1 MRISTRGVYALEA
14 MLALGSLGTDERVS
28 IRQISEQTG
37 LSDSYLEQIFALL
50 KKAGLLTSTRGNRG
64 GYFLGRPPAQ
74 ITVGD
79 IVRAAEGS
87 LSPVACTNDDALSC
101 ERYNDCLSRPVWTVM
116 EKVISG
122 FVDQVNLADLNTA
135 FQAEGSDNNPEFFI

>member
-14 MLALGSLGTDERVS
+14 MLALGSPGTDERVS

-50 KKAGLLTSTRGNRG
+50 KKARLLTSTRGNRG
-64 GYFLGRPPAQ
+64 GYYLSRPASK

-79 IVRAAEGS
+79 VIRAAEGS
-87 LSPVACTNDDALSC
+87 LSPVACTSDEDRHC
-101 ERYNDCLSRPVWTVM
+101 DRYQGCLTRPVWM
-116 EKVISG
+116 MMDQEIG
-122 FVDQVNLADLNTA
+122 DFVDQINLADLYA
-135 FQAEGSDNNPEFFI
+135 EYQAAGNNNNPEFFI

>member
-14 MLALGSLGTDERVS
+14 MLALGSPETGERVS

-64 GYFLGRPPAQ
+64 GYFLSRPPAR
-74 ITVGD
+74 ISVGD

-87 LSPVACTNDDALSC
+87 LSPVACTADDDRNC
-101 ERYNDCLSRPVWTVM
+101 DRYQGCLTRPVWAM
-116 EKVISG
+116 MDQEISD
-122 FVDQVNLADLNTA
+122 FVDQINLADLYTA
-135 FQAEGSDNNPEFFI
+135 FQTESNDSNPEFFI

>member
-14 MLALGSLGTDERVS
+14 MLALGSHQTDERVS

-50 KKAGLLTSTRGNRG
+50 KKSGLLTSTRGNRG
-64 GYFLGRPPAQ
+64 GYFLGRPAKL
-74 ITVGD
+74 ISVGD

-87 LSPVACTNDDALSC
+87 LSPVACTQDDELSC
-101 ERYNDCLSRPVWTVM
+101 DRYQNCLSRPVWSLM
-116 EKVISG
+116 EKEISD
-122 FVDQVNLADLNTA
+122 FVDQINLADLYVD
-135 FQAEGSDNNPEFFI
+135 FQAAGHASNPEFFI

>member
-14 MLALGSLGTDERVS
+14 MLALGSQPSGERVS
-28 IRQISEQTG
+28 IRKISEQTG

-50 KKAGLLTSTRGNRG
+50 KRGGLLVSLRGNRG
-64 GYFLGRPPAQ
+64 GYYLARPASA

-87 LSPVACTNDDALSC
+87 LNPVNCTDPAAPGC
-101 ERYNDCLSRPVWTVM
+101 ERYMDCLSRPVWNLM
-116 EKVISG
+116 EREIAE
-122 FVDQVNLADLNTA
+122 FVNEITLDDLHRKFA
-135 FQAEGSDNNPEFFI
+135 AWEQDSQMEFFI

>member
-14 MLALGSLGTDERVS
+14 MLALGSQPEGERVS
-28 IRQISEQTG
+28 IRQISEKTG

-50 KKAGLLTSTRGNRG
+50 KRGGLLVSLRGNRG
-64 GYFLGRPPAQ
+64 GYYLARPATA

-87 LSPVACTNDDALSC
+87 LNPVTCTDPSAPGCD
-101 ERYNDCLSRPVWTVM
+101 RYKDCLSRPVWNLM
-116 EKVISG
+116 EQEIAS
-122 FVDQVNLADLNTA
+122 FVDQITLHDLHRRFATWE
-135 FQAEGSDNNPEFFI
+135 QDSQMEFFI

>member
-14 MLALGSLGTDERVS
+14 MLALGSQPAGQRVS
-28 IRQISEQTG
+28 IREISEQTE

-50 KKAGLLTSTRGNRG
+50 KRGGLLVSMRGNRG
-64 GYFLGRPPAQ
+64 GYYLSRPAAE

-87 LSPVACTNDDALSC
+87 LNPVSCTDPALPGC
-101 ERYNDCLSRPVWTVM
+101 ERYKDCLSRPVWNLM
-116 EKVISG
+116 EQEISG
-122 FVDQVNLADLNTA
+122 FVDQISLQDLHHRFA
-135 FQAEGSDNNPEFFI
+135 AWSQESQMEFYL